1 MSPDKISRNK
11 NLQRESLIKRIKSY
25 DELKSKKIKDIS
37 LEDEQNNKIREKAN
51 KIFEENLD
59 EVKEMNKL
67 VLYAKVANIRDKQIE
82 TQKKIK
88 ALEKKRNEKLD
99 ILSEIGRLKDLRK
112 REIEE
117 EKRAY
122 KIKEGGEIIKEQ
134 IKYNEKKK
142 ELEKEIIKKD
152 YEDNLLLQKNIEEE
166 NDKKILK
173 KKKIGEKLIKD
184 ILEANKNFIENKKL
198 KELKEIEED
207 KKLLEYNKKKA
218 QEEELKIIKLK
229 NEQKKKEL
237 ETIKM
242 RENQK
247 KAIDYKIILDKLLL
261 RKSYESSE
269 RAERKKEKE
278 NMLKKKKMWE
288 DLIEQNKKLIKIK
301 HLEKIENYGKEK
313 KEFFT
318 ITNRLERD
326 IEIEA
331 IQKNKYKNKLSNHN
345 FELLKLI
352 KEKEE
357 DKKLKKRE
365 ILEEGRIIKQNNER
379 YINRIEQIKRKKIK
393 ELELLNV
400 NPNYLVPLKNFKTA
414 CK

>member
-152 YEDNLLLQKNIEEE
+152 YEDNLLLQKRIEEE

-173 KKKIGEKLIKD
+173 KKKMGEKLIKD

-301 HLEKIENYGKEK
+301 HLEKIENYEKEK

>member
-1 MSPDKISRNK
+1 MSPDRNSRNK

-37 LEDEQNNKIREKAN
+37 IEDEQNNKIRERAH

-88 ALEKKRNEKLD
+88 ALEKKRNEKLN
-99 ILSEIGRLKDLRK
+99 ILSEIERLKDLRK

-117 EKRAY
+117 EKRAL
-122 KIKEGGEIIKEQ
+122 KKKEGGEIIKEQ

-142 ELEKEIIKKD
+142 ELEKEMIKKE
-152 YEDNLLLQKNIEEE
+152 YEDNLLLQKRIEEE
-166 NDKKILK
+166 NDIKIMKTKKM
-173 KKKIGEKLIKD
+173 GEKLIKD

-198 KELKEIEED
+198 KKLKEIEED

-237 ETIKM
+237 EMIKL

-247 KAIDYKIILDKLLL
+247 KAIDYKNILDKLLL
-261 RKSYESSE
+261 RRSYESSE

-278 NMLKKKKMWE
+278 NMLKKKKMWD
-288 DLIEQNKKLIKIK
+288 DLIEQNKNLIKIK
-301 HLEKIENYGKEK
+301 QLEKIENYEKEK

-326 IEIEA
+326 IEIET

-357 DKKLKKRE
+357 DKKLKRRE

-393 ELELLNV
+393 GLELLNV
-400 NPNYLVPLKNFKTA
+400 NPNYLVPLKNFKTT

>member
-152 YEDNLLLQKNIEEE
+152 YEDNLLLQKRIEEE

-173 KKKIGEKLIKD
+173 KKKMGEKLIKD

-288 DLIEQNKKLIKIK
+288 DMIEQNKKLIKIK
-301 HLEKIENYGKEK
+301 HLEKIENYEKEK

>member
-1 MSPDKISRNK
+1 MSPDRISRNQ

-37 LEDEQNNKIREKAN
+37 IEDEQNNKIRERAH

-88 ALEKKRNEKLD
+88 ALEKKRNEKLN
-99 ILSEIGRLKDLRK
+99 ILSEIERLKDLRK

-117 EKRAY
+117 EKRAL
-122 KIKEGGEIIKEQ
+122 KKKEGGEIIKEQ

-142 ELEKEIIKKD
+142 ELEKEMIKKE
-152 YEDNLLLQKNIEEE
+152 YEDNLLLQKRIEEE
-166 NDKKILK
+166 NDIKIMKTKKM
-173 KKKIGEKLIKD
+173 GEKLIKD

-198 KELKEIEED
+198 KKLKEIEED

-237 ETIKM
+237 EMIKL

-247 KAIDYKIILDKLLL
+247 KAIDYKNILDKLLL
-261 RKSYESSE
+261 RRSYESSE

-278 NMLKKKKMWE
+278 NMLKKKKMWD
-288 DLIEQNKKLIKIK
+288 DLIEQNKNLIKIK
-301 HLEKIENYGKEK
+301 QLEKIENYEKEK

-326 IEIEA
+326 IEIET

-357 DKKLKKRE
+357 DKKLKRRE

-393 ELELLNV
+393 GLELLNV
-400 NPNYLVPLKNFKTA
+400 NPNYLVPLKNFKTT

>member
-11 NLQRESLIKRIKSY
+11 NLQRESLIKRIKKY

-88 ALEKKRNEKLD
+88 ELEKKRNEKLD

-152 YEDNLLLQKNIEEE
+152 YEDNLLLQKRIEEE

-173 KKKIGEKLIKD
+173 KKKMGEKLIKD

-288 DLIEQNKKLIKIK
+288 DMIEQNKKLIKIK
-301 HLEKIENYGKEK
+301 HLEKIENYEKEK

-331 IQKNKYKNKLSNHN
+331 IQKNKYKNKLNNHN

-393 ELELLNV
+393 EEKLLNV

>member
-1 MSPDKISRNK
+1 M
-11 NLQRESLIKRIKSY
+11 
-25 DELKSKKIKDIS
+25 
-37 LEDEQNNKIREKAN
+37 
-51 KIFEENLD
+51 
-59 EVKEMNKL
+59 
-67 VLYAKVANIRDKQIE
+67 
-82 TQKKIK
+82 
-88 ALEKKRNEKLD
+88 
-99 ILSEIGRLKDLRK
+99 
-112 REIEE
+112 
-117 EKRAY
+117 
-122 KIKEGGEIIKEQ
+122 
-134 IKYNEKKK
+134 
-142 ELEKEIIKKD
+142 
-152 YEDNLLLQKNIEEE
+152 
-166 NDKKILK
+166 
-173 KKKIGEKLIKD
+173 GEKLIKD

-301 HLEKIENYGKEK
+301 HLEKIENYEKEK